1 MVLLGVNARVPGQD
15 SKPPHKCCNMIKFIQ
30 DTSEAKGWRAN
41 RQKGG
46 VYMTKFFNLEEE
58 HVKKIYALTKL
69 KNDNQYVVLQ
79 HGHRFSDIAQWSD
92 KYQNVRIITVPT
104 EKLDRRLELV
114 IK

>member
-1 MVLLGVNARVPGQD
+1 
-15 SKPPHKCCNMIKFIQ
+15 
-30 DTSEAKGWRAN
+30 
-41 RQKGG
+41 
-46 VYMTKFFNLEEE
+46 MTKFFNLEEE